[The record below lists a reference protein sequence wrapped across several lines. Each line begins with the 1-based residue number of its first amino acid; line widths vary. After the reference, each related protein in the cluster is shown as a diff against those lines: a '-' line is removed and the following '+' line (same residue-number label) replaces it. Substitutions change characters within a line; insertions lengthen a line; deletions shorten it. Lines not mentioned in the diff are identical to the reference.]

1 MEEFTAFAKTFSP
14 SEYIDGVKKV
24 GMTVVQ
30 DTKQEVHKY
39 GSNYRQFCQSTV
51 ETAAKPTNADV
62 HKTMFTAPSTGDKLK
77 FHGRNA
83 PLFGIRMGVV
93 GGNAVYGLGKLGV
106 QTRFGGLVTL
116 CLGYGVYK
124 AVF

>member
-14 SEYIDGVKKV
+14 SEYVDGVKKV
-24 GMTVVQ
+24 GMTMVQ

-39 GSNYRQFCQSTV
+39 RTNYRLFNQPTTSNPTTTST
-51 ETAAKPTNADV
+51 TAT
-62 HKTMFTAPSTGDKLK
+62 TAPSTGDKLK
-77 FHGRNA
+77 FHGRNV

-124 AVF
+124 TAF